1 MAHDGETRP
10 RLADLCAEVFA
21 FAFQLRASKDPGT
34 ANDVKHKVASLFADF
49 EQKARTAGFKPESI
63 QAAKYALTAF
73 IDETVL
79 SSKFP
84 MKDEWAG
91 SPLQLELFNDFA
103 AGEEFYTKLKA
114 IRGASDA
121 DRRDVV
127 EVFFLCLTHG
137 FKGMY
142 IDLKGMEER
151 RALLEQLA
159 AELKENRAGDPVN
172 LSPAWQPPDSL
183 PRLVR
188 ATPTWLV
195 PAICAVIVILL
206 LLVLAVTSNVM
217 AGGVVEALTGV
228 ES

>member
-1 MAHDGETRP
+1 MAQEGEQRP

-21 FAFQLRASKDPGT
+21 FAFQLRASKDPG
-34 ANDVKHKVASLFADF
+34 AASDVKHKVANLFADF
-49 EQKARTAGFKPESI
+49 EQKARTGGFKPETAQS
-63 QAAKYALTAF
+63 AKYALTAF

-121 DRRDVV
+121 DRRDLV

-151 RALLEQLA
+151 RALLDQLA
-159 AELKENRAGDPVN
+159 HELKENRTGDPVM

-188 ATPTWLV
+188 STPSWLV
-195 PAICAVIVILL
+195 PAICAVVVILL
-206 LLVLAVTSNVM
+206 LLVLAITSNFM
-217 AGGVVEALTGV
+217 ASGAVEALTGV